1 MPDYQYD
8 LFRFSN
14 TFILGNEYKS
24 GYIRGREK
32 TIIFTSYNKLD
43 ELKSR
48 IAF

>member
-24 GYIRGREK
+24 GYIRGREQ